1 MLEVP
6 ITRITTL
13 NDEQPN
19 MDAPYVLYWM
29 IAFKR
34 VNYNFS
40 LQRAIEWANKL
51 SKPLLIFEPIAI
63 DYPMA
68 SIRFHK
74 FAIEG
79 MRDIQK
85 QIKDSKAFYLPYV
98 EESKGVGDKLLFEL
112 AKDAAV
118 VITDDYPTYFVP
130 QMTAEA
136 KGNIKTTY
144 ELVDSNGILPI
155 RIAEKEYV
163 RAHDFRRFMH
173 KNIED
178 FLVEFPVENPLD
190 YLNIQFDYKIL
201 ESLTRKYKLQDF
213 NDINVQKFLD
223 NLSVDKSVEV
233 SEIVGGYEAA
243 KSRLDYFTKKGFND
257 YAREEVIHQ
266 RMPAVNCPHIFIL
279 DTSRLL
285 KYLKK

>member
-6 ITRITTL
+6 ITRITKL
-13 NDEQPN
+13 NDAQPN
-19 MDAPYVLYWM
+19 MNAPYVLYWM

-51 SKPLLIFEPIAI
+51 SKPLLIFEPISI

-85 QIKDSKAFYLPYV
+85 QIKDSKAFYFPYV

-178 FLVEFPVENPLD
+178 FLVEFPVEKPLD

-201 ESLTRKYKLQDF
+201 ESLTRKYKLQEM
-213 NDINVQKFLD
+213 
-223 NLSVDKSVEV
+223 S
-233 SEIVGGYEAA
+233 
-243 KSRLDYFTKKGFND
+243 
-257 YAREEVIHQ
+257 
-266 RMPAVNCPHIFIL
+266 
-279 DTSRLL
+279 
-285 KYLKK
+285 